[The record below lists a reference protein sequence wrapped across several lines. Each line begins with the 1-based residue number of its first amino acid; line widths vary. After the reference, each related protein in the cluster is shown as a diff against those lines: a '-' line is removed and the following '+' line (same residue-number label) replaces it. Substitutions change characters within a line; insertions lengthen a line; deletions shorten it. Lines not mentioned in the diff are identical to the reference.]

1 MARTDDVSQGDLSSP
16 PRGVLLDPPC
26 LSCLGDRA
34 PEINAVVYSNKFF
47 MLDYS
52 WPKIYILMILVA
64 ILYGMTD

>member
-52 WPKIYILMILVA
+52 
-64 ILYGMTD
+64 